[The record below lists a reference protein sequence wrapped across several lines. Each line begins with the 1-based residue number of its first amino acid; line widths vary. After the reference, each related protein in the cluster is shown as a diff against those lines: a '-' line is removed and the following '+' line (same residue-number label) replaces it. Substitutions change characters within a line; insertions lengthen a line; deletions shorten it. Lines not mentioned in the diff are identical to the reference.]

1 MDRCRR
7 EIASVE
13 AELLAGNPDV
23 EGLVLALSD
32 WSEELRILQKEL
44 RILQNETRRR
54 AEAQRRESNEPG
66 VDQAFTE

>member
-32 WSEELRILQKEL
+32 WSEELRILQ
-44 RILQNETRRR
+44 NETRRR